1 MREYYE
7 APGRQWEQCTPGGVS
22 ASSVTLAQPVRDCL
36 RLGGIGARVRWKG
49 WAHVIAAL
57 ALLPPALRSRVTF
70 THIGG
75 GDAGCSAALAA
86 QAAAAGLASQV
97 IFRGVEASSDALLG
111 EIDALVVASENE
123 PFSMAMLEALAAGV
137 PVLAADSGGSL
148 DLIQPGV
155 NGALYRTGDAAAL
168 AAQLQLWLEQRPA
181 WDRTRIRATSMGI
194 GQIATRW
201 AKVYAEL

>member
-1 MREYYE
+1 
-7 APGRQWEQCTPGGVS
+7 
-22 ASSVTLAQPVRDCL
+22 
-36 RLGGIGARVRWKG
+36 
-49 WAHVIAAL
+49 
-57 ALLPPALRSRVTF
+57 
-70 THIGG
+70 
-75 GDAGCSAALAA
+75 
-86 QAAAAGLASQV
+86 
-97 IFRGVEASSDALLG
+97 
-111 EIDALVVASENE
+111 
-123 PFSMAMLEALAAGV
+123 MAMLEALAAGV